1 MKMLESIAKD
11 IRYGVRTAF
20 KRPGFMAIA
29 IVTLALG
36 IGANTAIFSLVNT
49 VLLRPLPVDHPDQLV
64 EVYGTQQN
72 GSSITLQ
79 SYLNYK
85 DYRDR
90 NKVVTGLLA
99 YRFAPMS
106 LSHESSNER
115 VWGYLVSGNYFD
127 VLGVAP
133 MLGRGFLAEE
143 DKTPGA
149 YPVVVMSYPC
159 WQKRF
164 AADQNIVG
172 KTVTI
177 NGRTFTVVGVM
188 PKGFIGT
195 EVAFAPDLF
204 VPMMMAKQIEVDSD
218 WLDARLDDNMFV
230 IGRLKPGVTR
240 PQAESD
246 FQSIT
251 LQLAREYPKENEGR
265 GVSLRT
271 PGLFLPSIRS
281 SVVSFTAVL
290 MAVVLLVLLLACVNL
305 ANLLL
310 ARATERR
317 KEIATRLA
325 LGASRARLIRQLLTE
340 SVLLSIAGGAGG
352 LLLAAWLTG
361 LVANIKLPTD
371 ISLLFDLRL
380 DWRVLIF
387 ALLVSLVTGIVF
399 SILPALHA
407 SKPELVPALKDEAS
421 MGGFR
426 RSHLRNALVVLQ
438 VALSLVLLIS
448 AGLIVRSLQAA
459 QRMRPGFN
467 PDNAVALSFDMG
479 LQGYSEAQGREFQTR
494 ALERARAVPGVR
506 SAAVAAYLPL
516 SLNYNSTTVYIEG
529 QPSLSASQLPQVV
542 PDYVTPGYFE
552 TMQIPLRGRDFNESE
567 NKKESRVAIIN
578 ETFARRFFPSQEPIG
593 RRFNFSGP
601 ENPFWEVIGV
611 VADGK
616 YNSLG
621 EEQQPAVF
629 RPLLRDYTTSVTLV
643 ARANSDPR
651 LVLSSLRREVQ
662 ALDPN
667 MPLYNVETL
676 NEHMGVPLFPARVA
690 ATVLGSF
697 GILALLLAAIGI
709 YGVMSYVVAGRIREI
724 GLRVALGA
732 KRRDVLRLIVG
743 QGMFLAVI
751 GLTIGLMIAFAAARL
766 LSSWLYGVSATDPVT
781 FLAIAILLF
790 VVAGLACFIPAH
802 RATKVDPLV
811 ALRYE

>member
-1 MKMLESIAKD
+1 MLQSIGKD
-11 IRYGVRTAF
+11 LSYGLRTAF

-49 VLLRPLPVDHPDQLV
+49 VLLRPLPVAHPEQLV

-90 NKVVTGLLA
+90 NNVLTGLLA

-106 LSHESSNER
+106 LSHAGGNER
-115 VWGYLVSGNYFD
+115 VWGYIVSGNYFD
-127 VLGVAP
+127 ALGVAP
-133 MLGRGFLAEE
+133 LLGRWFLPEE
-143 DKTPGA
+143 DKTPGSH
-149 YPVVVMSYPC
+149 PVVVLGYSC

-164 AADQNIVG
+164 AGDQNIIG
-172 KTVTI
+172 KMVTI
-177 NGRTFTVVGVM
+177 NGRQFTVVGVSAR
-188 PKGFIGT
+188 GFIGT

-204 VPMMMAKQIEVDSD
+204 VPMMMAQQIEIGTN
-218 WLDARLDDNMFV
+218 WLNSRSDDNIFV
-230 IGRLKPGVTR
+230 IGRLKPGVSS
-240 PQAESD
+240 PQAESAL
-246 FQSIT
+246 QSIT
-251 LQLAREYPKENEGR
+251 LQLAQEHPKDNEGR
-265 GVSLRT
+265 GVKLMT

-281 SVVSFTAVL
+281 SVVNFTAVL
-290 MAVVLLVLLLACVNL
+290 MAVVVLVLLLACVNL

-325 LGASRARLIRQLLTE
+325 LGASRARLVRQLVTE
-340 SVLLSIAGGAGG
+340 SLLLSFAGGACG
-352 LLLAAWLTG
+352 LLIASWLTR

-387 ALLVSLVTGIVF
+387 ALLASLVTGIVF

-426 RSHLRNALVVLQ
+426 RSRLRNALVVVQ
-438 VALSLVLLIS
+438 VALSLVLLIG

-467 PDNAVALSFDMG
+467 PDNAVAISFDMG
-479 LQGYSEAQGREFQTR
+479 LQGYSEQQGREFQTR
-494 ALERARAVPGVR
+494 ALEHARALPGVR

-516 SLNYNSTTVYIEG
+516 SLNYNSTIIYVEG
-529 QPSLSASQLPQVV
+529 QPALSTSQLPQAV
-542 PDYVTPGYFE
+542 PDYVSPGYFE
-552 TMQIPLRGRDFNESE
+552 TMQTPLRGRDFTEQE
-567 NKKESRVAIIN
+567 NKKESRVAIVN
-578 ETFARRFFPSQEPIG
+578 ETFAHRFFPNQDPIG
-593 RRFNFSGP
+593 KRFNFSGP
-601 ENPFWEVIGV
+601 ENPFWEVVGV
-611 VADGK
+611 CADGK
-616 YNSLG
+616 YNTLG
-621 EEQQPAVF
+621 EEQQAALF
-629 RPLLRDYTTSVTLV
+629 QPLLRDYSTSVTLV
-643 ARANSDPR
+643 ARTSSDPR
-651 LVLSSLRREVQ
+651 AVLSSLRREVQ

-690 ATVLGSF
+690 AIVLGSF
-697 GILALLLAAIGI
+697 GALALLLAAIGI

-724 GLRVALGA
+724 GLRMALGA
-732 KRRDVLRLIVG
+732 KAADVLRLILR
-743 QGMFLAVI
+743 QGMLLAVIGTLI
-751 GLTIGLMIAFAAARL
+751 GLTIGFGGTRL
-766 LSSWLYGVSATDPVT
+766 LKTLLYGVSAADPVT
-781 FLAIAILLF
+781 FAIVAILLF
-790 VVAGLACFIPAH
+790 AVAALACFVPAR

>member
-172 KTVTI
+172 KAVTI

-218 WLDARLDDNMFV
+218 WLDSRLDDNMFV
-230 IGRLKPGVTR
+230 IGRLKPGVTSR
-240 PQAESD
+240 QAESD

-387 ALLVSLVTGIVF
+387 ALLVSFVTGIVF

-426 RSHLRNALVVLQ
+426 RSRLRNALVVLQ

-552 TMQIPLRGRDFNESE
+552 TMQIPLRGRDFTENE

-578 ETFARRFFPSQEPIG
+578 ETFARRFFPNQEPIG

-662 ALDPN
+662 VLDPN

-697 GILALLLAAIGI
+697 GILALLLAVIGI